1 MSIKPFIAANW
12 KMHKL
17 PSEATQWASECIKNL
32 DSNIDE
38 GVMIAI
44 CAPSTHLV
52 SLSEAFKTS
61 PISLGAQDVS
71 VNKQGAYTGEISTDM
86 LVDVAVTYVI
96 VGHSERRAYHKE
108 SDELIRSKVA
118 ACLEDKLVPILC
130 VGETLEEREAGK
142 AKDLTLSQLR
152 GGLKDI
158 SLAAASELV
167 IAYEPVWAIGTGKTA
182 TAEDAQEMC
191 GAIRAE
197 LQSLYPDFADDMHIL
212 YGGSMKAANAAEL
225 IAQPDINGGLV
236 GSASLKVDSMIAL
249 INAAKS

>member
-1 MSIKPFIAANW
+1 
-12 KMHKL
+12 L
-17 PSEATQWASECIKNL
+17 
-32 DSNIDE
+32 
-38 GVMIAI
+38 IAI
-44 CAPSTHLV
+44 CAPATHLV
-52 SLSEAFKTS
+52 PLNEAFGPS

-71 VNKQGAYTGEISTDM
+71 VNRQGAYTGEVSTDM
-86 LVDVAVTYVI
+86 LVDVGVDYVI

-108 SDELIRSKVA
+108 ADELVQSKVA

-130 VGETLEEREAGK
+130 IGETLEEREAGK
-142 AKDLTLSQLR
+142 AKDITLSQLR

-158 SLAAASELV
+158 SLSTASELV

-197 LQSLYPDFADDMHIL
+197 LKVLYPDIADSMHIL

-236 GSASLKVDSMIAL
+236 GSASLSVDSMIDL
-249 INAAKS
+249 VNAAKS